1 MLVYFLLIFGFYF
14 TMLIFLLVGW
24 NRIRQ
29 STPLE
34 QKSLFVSV
42 VIPVRNED
50 KNLRTL
56 LDTLEKQNYGRS
68 NFEIIFVDDHST
80 DQSVSILKERL
91 QYSGQRVTII
101 QSSGTGKK
109 RALATGVEMARG
121 EIVLCTDAD
130 CVLPPDWILRMVG
143 SFNSD
148 TQMVVG
154 LVKIKP
160 NNFFDRLQA
169 LEFVSVMGTGIAAL
183 RWRFPLMCNGASLA
197 FRKNAYE
204 AVQGYEGNFQYA
216 SGDDEFLMRKIQAR
230 YPGAV
235 HLVQDINS
243 VVVTAPA
250 GSLKGFIHQRLRWAG
265 KWRVNDSGF
274 ARLIAIFIF
283 QVQVSWLL
291 LVGLALFNNSTLI
304 VVLIFSKILLEGF
317 FLGKVSKELKQP
329 FDFMAFACL
338 QIVYPFYV
346 IFIGMFSQFLSFQ
359 WKGRSLSAAG

>member
-1 MLVYFLLIFGFYF
+1 MSQPAPI
-14 TMLIFLLVGW
+14 
-24 NRIRQ
+24 
-29 STPLE
+29 E
-34 QKSLFVSV
+34 QKSFFVSV
-42 VIPVRNED
+42 VVPFRNEE
-50 KNLRTL
+50 KHLGAL
-56 LDTLEKQNYGRS
+56 LDSLDKQNYGRS

-80 DQSVSILKERL
+80 DQSVSILKDRL
-91 QYSGQRVTII
+91 QYSGQRITII

-130 CVLPPDWILRMVG
+130 CVLPPDWIVGMVG

-160 NNFFDRLQA
+160 YNFFDRLQA

-216 SGDDEFLMRKIQAR
+216 SGDDEFLMRKIQAT
-230 YPGAV
+230 YPGSIKS
-235 HLVQDINS
+235 VQDLNS

-274 ARLIAIFIF
+274 AKLIAIFIF
-283 QVQVSWLL
+283 GVQVSWLL
-291 LVGLALFNNSTLI
+291 LTGHALFNNSTPI
-304 VVLIFSKILLEGF
+304 FVLILSKILLEGF
-317 FLGKVSKELKQP
+317 FLFTVCKALKQP
-329 FDFMAFACL
+329 FDFMAFICL

-346 IFIGMFSQFLSFQ
+346 ILTGMFSQSHSFQ
-359 WKGRSLSAAG
+359 WKDRSLSGSG